1 MKTNN
6 ITERQYRMSLLLN
19 DLEDNYICKI
29 REVLYMSDN
38 FKFGVDSTDDIY
50 ISNEQLEK
58 LKMYAYM
65 NYKYRVLYNDC
76 ADMLDI
82 NKCNEMYSYD
92 VLNIYFNLHLIPE
105 S

>member
-1 MKTNN
+1 MP
-6 ITERQYRMSLLLN
+6 
-19 DLEDNYICKI
+19 
-29 REVLYMSDN
+29 
-38 FKFGVDSTDDIY
+38 
-50 ISNEQLEK
+50 NEQLEK